1 MRARSSGAA
10 CAALAALLTLLSC
23 AKVAALLPT
32 RLGGASATNACE
44 MAKAERVVAEVEAKN
59 LRDSYRAESRLHGGR
74 KEAIQRQSL
83 DAMNLRVQVYI
94 RLHGK
99 PHLGLAQVVQI
110 LPSPAV
116 DIFSGKNAIASN
128 RDATG
133 GWWWNEKTQFL
144 EHNPLE

>member
-1 MRARSSGAA
+1 MNPRTFAA
-10 CAALAALLTLLSC
+10 AGAALLALLSC
-23 AKVAALLPT
+23 GKIAEILPT
-32 RLGGASATNACE
+32 RLGGAPATNACE
-44 MAKAERVVAEVEAKN
+44 TAKAERVVAEVEAEN
-59 LRDSYRAESRLHGGR
+59 LRDSYRAESRLQGGR
-74 KEAIQRQSL
+74 KEAINRLSL
-83 DAMNLRVQVYI
+83 DAMNLRVQAHR